1 MPETSSVHIISNWR
15 LHWWA
20 TNEARQHK
28 CGAYWAICLFFHV
41 ECIVLWPILWLHQKP
56 PLIREKETFCFAYDV
71 LGSSNCHNG
80 GFAQQ
85 HAQTCHLCV
94 PLYFFLGDRLFRI
107 CFLITKCQYFIPCLT
122 DILFSGKSSLYS
134 LFSTT
139 PLLRMRPKY
148 GKTYEGDCP
157 FWRVSV

>member
-1 MPETSSVHIISNWR
+1 MSQSFSIFGCQKQVVFTLSQTGDSTDEPQTKRDNISAVPTEPFVYFFMLNALFSDQSCDSTKNLR
-15 LHWWA
+15 LLA
-20 TNEARQHK
+20 
-28 CGAYWAICLFFHV
+28 
-41 ECIVLWPILWLHQKP
+41 
-56 PLIREKETFCFAYDV
+56 REKETFCFAYDV

-122 DILFSGKSSLYS
+122 DILFSGKSSLFS
-134 LFSTT
+134 LFSTI
-139 PLLRMRPKY
+139 PLLRMRPK
-148 GKTYEGDCP
+148 
-157 FWRVSV
+157 